1 MKTFIPYTDLN
12 DQPCMFDA
20 NRVMMIMTEWAYPDT
35 KKGETEPRQEYVT
48 KVALNENM
56 GFIMTYESPESIWK
70 RIQEA
75 LGL

>member
-12 DQPCMFDA
+12 DQLCMFDA
-20 NRVMMIMTEWAYPDT
+20 NRVMMIMTEWAVPH
-35 KKGETEPRQEYVT
+35 GEETEPRQTYVT

-56 GFIMTYESPESIWK
+56 GFILTYESPESIWK
-70 RIQEA
+70 RIKEA

>member
-20 NRVMMIMTEWAYPDT
+20 NRVMLIMTERAYPVKDN
-35 KKGETEPRQEYVT
+35 EPPSQEFWT

-56 GFIMTYESPESIWK
+56 RFILTKEPPSVIWD
-70 RIQEA
+70 RIKTA
-75 LGL
+75 LEL